1 MLKKIKTFIVVA
13 VAGLTFSAPA
23 LVPAMVGIAS
33 ADSITT
39 GLCNG
44 VTDATGGST
53 SNSCINGGTDANAS
67 LAKLAKEV
75 INILSIIVGVI
86 AVIMIIVGGFRYIT
100 SGGESSNVS
109 GAKNTLI
116 YAIVGLVIV
125 AIAQFIVHF
134 VLSTAGNAGLTQ

>member
-86 AVIMIIVGGFRYIT
+86 AVIMIIVGGF
-100 SGGESSNVS
+100 
-109 GAKNTLI
+109 
-116 YAIVGLVIV
+116 
-125 AIAQFIVHF
+125 
-134 VLSTAGNAGLTQ
+134 